1 MAYISD
7 STDFSTVNASVN
19 TAIATPLPQGAV
31 NFYYPSMV
39 ANTWYRYYDVDSA
52 NVYEATDN
60 LIVASGVGEQNGI
73 IQRLSNLIVGSV
85 YNINFEYNTIVF
97 GDTNVLIF
105 SGTTLKSSQVLS
117 GSTNQTVQFTAS
129 STEDTIVLDCK
140 DNALL
145 TATSITIT
153 TPPPTIPYLTGFT
166 VKPASISGLGDVTFT
181 DGTNAVTPNQLQC
194 EAYGYTYNKA
204 SGTCSTFRYNTN
216 LNRAVANENNKT
228 FGSNNSTQTG
238 TSNTLV
244 MGDSN
249 TVRGFSRN
257 GSIIGNNNVID
268 NGVNNAN
275 VSGTLAEATATNSKV
290 LGGNAGTD
298 TLGERQA
305 IQLMYGTQTTD
316 GTVVDSYLNNTSGSY
331 FVVPENTAIMFEA
344 DILALRVGGIGAGTV
359 GDYKSWI
366 ETGVVINK
374 SGTLTV
380 DSSTIS
386 HSNSGSTGGW
396 DAESTVSGTNYIIS
410 VEGAADKTIEW
421 VSNIRFT
428 QLKAGVTL

>member
-31 NFYYPSMV
+31 NFYYPTMV

-140 DNALL
+140 NNALL

-305 IQLMYGTQTTD
+305 IQLLYGTQTTD

-344 DILALRVGGIGAGTV
+344 DILALRVGGIGAGAV

-410 VEGAADKTIEW
+410 VEGATDKTIEW

>member
-305 IQLMYGTQTTD
+305 IQLLYGTQTID

-344 DILALRVGGIGAGTV
+344 DILALRVGGTGAGAV

-396 DAESTVSGTNYIIS
+396 NAESTVSGTNYIIS
-410 VEGAADKTIEW
+410 VEGATDKTIEW
-421 VSNIRFT
+421 VSNLRFT
-428 QLKAGVTL
+428 QIKTGVTL

>member
-305 IQLMYGTQTTD
+305 IQLLYGTQTID

-344 DILALRVGGIGAGTV
+344 DILALRVGGTGAGAV

>member
-31 NFYYPSMV
+31 NFYYPTMV

-52 NVYEATDN
+52 NVYEAADN

-153 TPPPTIPYLTGFT
+153 TPSPTIPYLTGFT

-305 IQLMYGTQTTD
+305 IQLLYGTQTTD

-344 DILALRVGGIGAGTV
+344 DILALRVGGTGAGAV

-380 DSSTIS
+380 NSSTIS

-410 VEGAADKTIEW
+410 VEGATDKTIEW

-428 QLKAGVTL
+428 QIKAGVTL

>member
-7 STDFSTVNASVN
+7 STDFSTVNASLN

>member
-31 NFYYPSMV
+31 NFYYPTMA
-39 ANTWYRYYDVDSA
+39 ANTWYRYYDVDST
-52 NVYEATDN
+52 NVYEAADN
-60 LIVASGVGEQNGI
+60 LIVVSGVGQQNGI
-73 IQRLSNLIVGSV
+73 IQRLSSLIVGSV
-85 YNINFEYNTIVF
+85 YNINFEYSTIVF

-153 TPPPTIPYLTGFT
+153 TPPPVIPYLTGFT
-166 VKPASISGLGDVTFT
+166 VKPASISALGEVTFT
-181 DGTNAVTPNQLQC
+181 DGTNQLSPNQLQC

-204 SGTCSTFRYNTN
+204 TGTCSTFRYNTN

-228 FGSNNSTQTG
+228 FGAGNSTQTG
-238 TSNTLV
+238 TNNTIV
-244 MGDSN
+244 MGENN

-257 GSIIGNNNVID
+257 SIITGNQNVIA

-275 VSGTLAEATATNSKV
+275 VSGTLGNVTATNSKV

-298 TLGERQA
+298 LLGERQA
-305 IQLMYGTQTTD
+305 ITLICGIQTTD
-316 GTVVDSYLNNTSGSY
+316 NTVTNTNLNNTTSS
-331 FVVPENTAIMFEA
+331 FFTVPENTALMFDA
-344 DILALRVGGIGAGTV
+344 DVIGLRTGGTGRGNI
-359 GDYKSWI
+359 GDYASFAEK
-366 ETGVVINK
+366 GVVINK
-374 SGTLTV
+374 SGTLSIK
-380 DSSTIS
+380 SSTTTGES
-386 HSNSGSTGGW
+386 DGSVSIWVT
-396 DAESTVSGTNYIIS
+396 DSAVSGTNFILTVKGAPDMI
-410 VEGAADKTIEW
+410 VEWSAT
-421 VSNIRFT
+421 IRFT
-428 QLKAGVTL
+428 QIKTTVAL